1 MQGDIVWN
9 SDSASDVVITVT
21 RTVDTEAQYNC
32 STVFESTN
40 NLESKSVFLRI
51 QNLNDYGSAQ
61 GWNANS
67 MLTLLMA
74 VLTSLVVSRCSS
86 STIWLILTG
95 ILIGVATL
103 QACAN
108 NCMERADVTI
118 LVPR

>member
-1 MQGDIVWN
+1 MWN
-9 SDSASDVVITVT
+9 SDAASNVAITVT
-21 RTVDTEAQYNC
+21 LTVDTEAQFN
-32 STVFESTN
+32 STVIEFTDDP
-40 NLESKSVFLRI
+40 ESKSVFLRI
-51 QNLNDYGSAQ
+51 QNLNDCGSAQ

-86 STIWLILTG
+86 STIWLIITG
-95 ILIGVATL
+95 ILIGVAAL

-108 NCMERADVTI
+108 NCTERADVAI